1 MSSRRSCHPFLRI
14 TERSLNLHLISDSML
29 ADAGSGAL
37 SALTSYARGDL
48 GGVFKSITGVGK
60 RLATGNSAQQKT
72 KATKSSQAD
81 VISWSGW

>member
-1 MSSRRSCHPFLRI
+1 
-14 TERSLNLHLISDSML
+14 ML

-60 RLATGNSAQQKT
+60 RLTTGNSAQQKT
-72 KATKSSQAD
+72 KAEKTSYAD
-81 VISWSGW
+81 VIMWSG